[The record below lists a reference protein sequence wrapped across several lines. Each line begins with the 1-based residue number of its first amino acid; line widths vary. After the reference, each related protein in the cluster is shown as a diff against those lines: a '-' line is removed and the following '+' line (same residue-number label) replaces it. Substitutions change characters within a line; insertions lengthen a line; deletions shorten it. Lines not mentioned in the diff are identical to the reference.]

1 MTDVLEI
8 TSSLVSRKVQ
18 LINNVPDSLPCII
31 GDSDRLVQI
40 MYNLIGNAGECMHYG
55 AAARLARMD
64 VGYNLSISTQEASLL
79 NPIIM
84 DKTSS
89 PLRETL
95 ISP

>member
-18 LINNVPDSLPCII
+18 LINNVPNSLPCIT

-55 AAARLARMD
+55 AAARLAK
-64 VGYNLSISTQEASLL
+64 VGCWLQSLHINARGL
-79 NPIIM
+79 
-84 DKTSS
+84 TV
-89 PLRETL
+89 
-95 ISP
+95 